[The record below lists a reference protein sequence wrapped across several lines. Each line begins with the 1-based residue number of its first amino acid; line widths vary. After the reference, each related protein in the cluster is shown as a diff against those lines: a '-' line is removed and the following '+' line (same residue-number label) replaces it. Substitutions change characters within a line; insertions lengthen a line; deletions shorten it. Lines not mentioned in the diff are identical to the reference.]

1 MRADLRADP
10 VTVESR
16 TSVLGRNRESA
27 RRMVGQQDELG
38 GKWAAMDV
46 GEDVGNDLRQEVE
59 ILHQLCYS
67 IVLQVVVVVV
77 VDAVRVKFECGC
89 IVAG

>member
-1 MRADLRADP
+1 M
-10 VTVESR
+10 
-16 TSVLGRNRESA
+16 
-27 RRMVGQQDELG
+27 G

-46 GEDVGNDLRQEVE
+46 GEDVGHDLRQEVK

-67 IVLQVVVVVV
+67 IVLQVVVVVG
-77 VDAVRVKFECGC
+77 DAVRVKFECGC